1 MTLPPRE
8 ALVEAVSKRD
18 ARFDGVFFVADGK
31 SGGFCNPGCSRRG
44 GKDPATDM
52 DRLQFFETTR
62 EALAAGF
69 RPCRHCS
76 PLKTGLADPGWLL
89 PLMSEVEA
97 DPARRWHDH
106 DLEVLGLDPSAVRR
120 WFVTHH
126 GLTFHAYTRLRRLG
140 LALKQIQ
147 HGTPV
152 TEAVVAHGW
161 ESEGGFRE
169 AFAQVFGTPP
179 SAVDRE
185 SSIWINRVAT
195 PLGSMIMGV
204 HDQGLCLLEFAERRM
219 LDTQLQRLRERLG
232 RVFLPGDHPLMQQV
246 KKELDAYFDG
256 SLRVFSAPL
265 QAPGTGFQEAVWEA
279 LREIPY
285 GEMRSYADIASLIGQ
300 PGAVRA
306 VGRANGDNRIAI
318 VIPCHRVVAA
328 DGELTGYGGGIWRKE
343 YLLAMEQAQ
352 AFHLT

>member
-1 MTLPPRE
+1 
-8 ALVEAVSKRD
+8 
-18 ARFDGVFFVADGK
+18 
-31 SGGFCNPGCSRRG
+31 
-44 GKDPATDM
+44 
-52 DRLQFFETTR
+52 
-62 EALAAGF
+62 
-69 RPCRHCS
+69 
-76 PLKTGLADPGWLL
+76 
-89 PLMSEVEA
+89 
-97 DPARRWHDH
+97 
-106 DLEVLGLDPSAVRR
+106 
-120 WFVTHH
+120 
-126 GLTFHAYTRLRRLG
+126 
-140 LALKQIQ
+140 
-147 HGTPV
+147 
-152 TEAVVAHGW
+152 
-161 ESEGGFRE
+161 
-169 AFAQVFGTPP
+169 
-179 SAVDRE
+179 
-185 SSIWINRVAT
+185 
-195 PLGSMIMGV
+195 
-204 HDQGLCLLEFAERRM
+204 M